1 MSVSASTGEEL
12 KLDWSIQ
19 EDPERLAGF
28 EARVERGELVEAD
41 DWMPHNYR
49 VGMLRMAEHHA
60 NSEIVGALPEGEWIT
75 RAPSLKRKLALIAK
89 VQDEVG
95 HGQMLYRVSQ
105 DLGKP
110 RDAMLR
116 DLITGRTKYHNVFNY
131 PAPTWADVA
140 MIQWLVDGAA
150 IMNQKSL
157 ADGSYGPYVRTM
169 RRINME
175 EAFHFK
181 SGEDMVL
188 TLMSGTRHQKQMA
201 QEAFDRWWGPCLM
214 FFGPPDK
221 DSTKTAPFM
230 RWRIKTQTND
240 TLRQKFVN
248 RFAPAAKDLGL
259 VIKTPKRAGSGVPA
273 SELGTAAP
281 GRAPSVPEAQAG
293 ATASRGSTC
302 GTAAPGCDS
311 TALGQVIRN
320 PDGSPVL
327 VPDENIR
334 PLGTNGD
341 WGFTQPDWDEF
352 YRVIRGHGP
361 CNRERVGLRR
371 FSYEQGAWVR
381 RAILGQRAGLPPR
394 RI

>member
-1 MSVSASTGEEL
+1 MSVSAGDNI

-19 EDPERLAGF
+19 EDEDRLAAF
-28 EARVERGELVEAD
+28 QERIDAGELIEAD

-105 DLGKP
+105 DLGKS

-116 DLITGRTKYHNVFNY
+116 DLCTGKTKYHNVFNY

-188 TLMSGTRHQKQMA
+188 TLMSGTKRQRQMA

-221 DSTKTAPFM
+221 DSVKTSPFM
-230 RWRIKTQTND
+230 QWRIKTATND
-240 TLRQKFVN
+240 TLRQKFVD
-248 RFAPAAKDLGL
+248 RFAPAALDLGL
-259 VIKTPKRAGSGVPA
+259 VIKTKR
-273 SELGTAAP
+273 
-281 GRAPSVPEAQAG
+281 
-293 ATASRGSTC
+293 RG
-302 GTAAPGCDS
+302 
-311 TALGQVIRN
+311 
-320 PDGSPVL
+320 PDGQIVRQGGGPIGSEEL
-327 VPDENIR
+327 APDENIR
-334 PLGTNGD
+334 FIEAERR

-352 YRVIRGHGP
+352 YQVIRGHGP
-361 CNRERVGLRR
+361 LNAQRVGLRR
-371 FSYEQGAWVR
+371 LSYEQGAWVR
-381 RAILGQRAGLPPR
+381 RAVLGQACGLPPGR
-394 RI
+394 N

>member
-1 MSVSASTGEEL
+1 MSVSANVDLT
-12 KLDWSIQ
+12 LDWNRQ
-19 EDPERLAGF
+19 EDPERLAEF
-28 EARVERGELVEAD
+28 EARVAKGGIVEPD

-75 RAPSLKRKLALIAK
+75 RAPSLRRKLALIAK

-110 RDAMLR
+110 RDQMLR
-116 DLITGRTKYHNVFNY
+116 DLITGKTKYHNVFNY

-150 IMNQKSL
+150 IMNQATL

-169 RRINME
+169 KRINME

-188 TLMSGTRHQKQMA
+188 TLMSGTPHQKAMA
-201 QEAFDRWWGPCLM
+201 QEAFDRWWAPCLM

-221 DSTKTAPFM
+221 DSVKTTPFM
-230 RWRIKTQTND
+230 RWRIKTATND
-240 TLRQKFVN
+240 QLRQEFVD
-248 RFAPAAKDLGL
+248 RFAPAALDLGL
-259 VIKTPKRAGSGVPA
+259 KIHVTRKDQDGNVIDKH
-273 SELGTAAP
+273 EDAAI
-281 GRAPSVPEAQAG
+281 R
-293 ATASRGSTC
+293 
-302 GTAAPGCDS
+302 CDPQ
-311 TALGQVIRN
+311 TGH
-320 PDGSPVL
+320 
-327 VPDENIR
+327 
-334 PLGTNGD
+334 

-352 YRVIRGHGP
+352 ARVVKGNGP
-361 CNRERVGLRR
+361 LNKQRVGLRR
-371 FSYEQGAWVR
+371 FSYEQGQWVR
-381 RAILGQRAGLPPR
+381 RAVMGSTGLPPAR
-394 RI
+394 